1 MKHNLKMASLFFAG
15 VTGFALFA
23 AEAPKTAA
31 KPAET
36 KAVAAKETP
45 LTVFAALP
53 DVVAEI
59 NGVPVK
65 KQEIID
71 IFMKQFPDGKIP
83 ENITVDMVR
92 QLSPMIVKDVVISK
106 LIDKDMEKSGFKP
119 SEEATRKFFSEL
131 VKKAP
136 KAQLEM
142 MNQQLSMQGKT
153 LAQYIDEQAKNKE
166 AQLEVARNQYA
177 EATFFKN
184 VKVTDEEAKSFYS
197 QNQDKFKTP
206 GDQPGSIRA
215 SHILI
220 AVDAKADDAAK
231 KAALAKINDIKARLI
246 KNPAAFNEIA
256 KAESACPSGARDNG
270 SLGAF
275 TKEQMVPEFSEAAFK
290 LTPGQISDIV
300 TTQYGYHIIRRD
312 ASAESKTVPFNEVKE
327 RIVAYLTQQKAATA
341 AMDYAKQLEK
351 AAHVKYFVKETSVMP
366 VPAVK

>member
-1 MKHNLKMASLFFAG
+1 M
-15 VTGFALFA
+15 
-23 AEAPKTAA
+23 
-31 KPAET
+31 
-36 KAVAAKETP
+36 
-45 LTVFAALP
+45 
-53 DVVAEI
+53 
-59 NGVPVK
+59 K

-136 KAQLEM
+136 KAQLEK
-142 MNQQLSMQGKT
+142 MNQQLAMQGKT

-166 AQLEVARNQYA
+166 AQLGVARNQYA

-184 VKVTDEEAKSFYS
+184 VKVTDDEAKSFYS
-197 QNQDKFKTP
+197 QNQDKF
-206 GDQPGSIRA
+206 GDGLGTIRA

-220 AVDAKADDAAK
+220 AVDEKADDAAK

-290 LTPGQISDIV
+290 LAPGQISDIV

-312 ASAESKTVPFNEVKE
+312 ESKTVPFNKAKE
-327 RIVAYLTQQKAATA
+327 SIVAYLTQQKAATA

-351 AAHVKYFVKETSVMP
+351 AANVKYFVKETSVMP